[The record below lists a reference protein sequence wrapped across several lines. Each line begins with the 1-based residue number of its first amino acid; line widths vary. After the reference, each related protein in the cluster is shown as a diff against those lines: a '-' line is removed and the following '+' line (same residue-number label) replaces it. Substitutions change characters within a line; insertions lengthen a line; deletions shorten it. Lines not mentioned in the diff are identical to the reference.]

1 VVENMGIWTRGRRGR
16 RRAERGDAPCIRR
29 YRTRR
34 YRRVPTAP
42 SRRARGRCRPRGG
55 PASTREVKCWYWY
68 DDENTTA
75 RARVLRRR
83 ASVNLFPLATF
94 VPGAPLSDA
103 RVARRAKRPPPCRNA
118 RVAPISRTRWRS
130 SSAFP
135 RASPPAP
142 ARGSLRPREDP
153 ALTRCFPLPSP
164 SLPPRSPQE
173 GAAAE
178 REDPDRRV
186 EGPREARCE
195 GERAAGAPQGDG
207 RGGG

>member
-1 VVENMGIWTRGRRGR
+1 MSKRKGGTHLEN
-16 RRAERGDAPCIRR
+16 ALAKFQCVPA
-29 YRTRR
+29 
-34 YRRVPTAP
+34 RVSPGP
-42 SRRARGRCRPRGG
+42 RPR
-55 PASTREVKCWYWY
+55 
-68 DDENTTA
+68 
-75 RARVLRRR
+75 
-83 ASVNLFPLATF
+83 F
-94 VPGAPLSDA
+94 
-103 RVARRAKRPPPCRNA
+103 
-118 RVAPISRTRWRS
+118 
-130 SSAFP
+130 
-135 RASPPAP
+135 
-142 ARGSLRPREDP
+142 LRPREDP